1 MSFSIKTKTAD
12 QTKAIAYQLGQLAKA
27 NDQITLNGQLGTG
40 KTTFTTGFA
49 EGLGVDIIQNPIT
62 SPTFNIV
69 NSYDGQLKLHHF
81 DLYRL
86 ENQEVD
92 YQFLELIEQVS
103 VSLLEW
109 AQFAPELVKADH
121 LIINF
126 KIEDNFHLLEFKS
139 TGQRSED
146 WLQQLIESYQNK

>member
-49 EGLGVDIIQNPIT
+49 EGLGVDIIRNPIT